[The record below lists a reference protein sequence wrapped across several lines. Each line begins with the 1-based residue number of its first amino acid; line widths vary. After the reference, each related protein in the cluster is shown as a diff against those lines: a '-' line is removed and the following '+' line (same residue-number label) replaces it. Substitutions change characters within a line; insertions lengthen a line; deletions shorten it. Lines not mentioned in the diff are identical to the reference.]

1 MIVIDSSAVV
11 MFLTDGGAIGR
22 QLRARIAREDGLHAP
37 HLLDTEVAS
46 ALLGMARGTRD
57 GVPKLGKAV
66 LDEHIKTYTALRVER
81 HEAMSLLPRVRV
93 LHANLSAYDATY
105 VALAETL
112 GVPFVTT
119 DARIKRGVQR
129 PRCVIDV
136 VGGV

>member
-1 MIVIDSSAVV
+1 MSTSPG
-11 MFLTDGGAIGR
+11 TR
-22 QLRARIAREDGLHAP
+22 CC
-37 HLLDTEVAS
+37 T
-46 ALLGMARGTRD
+46 LLGFWTPRSWD